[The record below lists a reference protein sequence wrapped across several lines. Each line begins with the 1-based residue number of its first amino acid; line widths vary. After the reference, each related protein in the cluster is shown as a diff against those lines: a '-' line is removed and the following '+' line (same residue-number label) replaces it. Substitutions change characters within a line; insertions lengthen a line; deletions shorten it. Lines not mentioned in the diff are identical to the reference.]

1 MPRTA
6 YNPTRMVSNLQADAG
21 KGSGMVGSA
30 SQETNLW
37 LAQALFDLGGVALGD
52 FTIGRTTVNSP
63 VYVNPRVLI
72 SNPEVLR
79 RVARLIDRE
88 VQAGMSR
95 KRDPL
100 HPFDLVAGVPLGG
113 LHLATAY
120 ALTTNT
126 PMIYV
131 RPSTSSAPG
140 VLNGH
145 GIEGRFKP
153 GQRVLLIDDLITTGG
168 SILQT
173 RSILEAADLIVKDAV
188 VLIDREQGGGEQLRH
203 HGYDLLHILT
213 LRAMLT
219 YYVNTGRIDEPE
231 FDRCIAY
238 LDRDRT

>member
-1 MPRTA
+1 
-6 YNPTRMVSNLQADAG
+6 
-21 KGSGMVGSA
+21 MVGSA
-30 SQETNLW
+30 GQETNLW
-37 LAQALFDLGGVALGD
+37 LAQALFDLGGVTLGD

-63 VYVNPRVLI
+63 VYINPRVLI

-95 KRDPL
+95 KRDPIP
-100 HPFDLVAGVPLGG
+100 PFDLVAGVPLGG

-131 RPSTSSAPG
+131 HPSTSSAPG

-145 GIEGRFKP
+145 GIEGRFKA

-173 RSILEAADLIVKDAV
+173 RSILEAADLIVKDVV

-219 YYVNTGRIDEPE
+219 YYVNTGRIDDAE
-231 FDRCIAY
+231 FERCIAY
-238 LDRDRT
+238 IDRDRT

>member
-1 MPRTA
+1 MA
-6 YNPTRMVSNLQADAG
+6 
-21 KGSGMVGSA
+21 GSA
-30 SQETNLW
+30 AQETNLW

-63 VYVNPRVLI
+63 VYINPRVLI

-88 VQAGMSR
+88 IQAGMSR
-95 KRDPL
+95 KRDPIP
-100 HPFDLVAGVPLGG
+100 PFDLIAGVPLGG

-131 RPSTSSAPG
+131 RPADSAAGG
-140 VLNGH
+140 VTNGH

-153 GQRVLLIDDLITTGG
+153 GQRVLLIDDLITSGG
-168 SILQT
+168 SILHT
-173 RSILEAADLIVKDAV
+173 RAILEAADLIVKDVV
-188 VLIDREQGGGEQLRH
+188 VLIDREQGGREQLRH

-219 YYVNTGRIDEPE
+219 YYVNTNRISEDEYE
-231 FDRCIAY
+231 RCIAY
-238 LDRDRT
+238 LEGER

>member
-1 MPRTA
+1 
-6 YNPTRMVSNLQADAG
+6 
-21 KGSGMVGSA
+21 MVGSA
-30 SQETNLW
+30 AQETNLW
-37 LAQALFDLGGVALGD
+37 LAQALFDLGGVTLGD

-63 VYVNPRVLI
+63 VYINPRVLI

-95 KRDPL
+95 KRDPIP
-100 HPFDLVAGVPLGG
+100 PFDLIAGVPLGG

-120 ALTTNT
+120 ALSTNT

-131 RPSTSSAPG
+131 RPTDNSASG

-145 GIEGRFKP
+145 GIEGRFQP

-173 RSILEAADLIVKDAV
+173 RAVLEAADLIVKDVV
-188 VLIDREQGGGEQLRH
+188 VLVDREQGGREQLRH

-219 YYVNTGRIDEPE
+219 YYVNTNRLSEDEYE
-231 FDRCIAY
+231 RCLAY
-238 LDRDRT
+238 LEGERQ

>member
-1 MPRTA
+1 MA
-6 YNPTRMVSNLQADAG
+6 
-21 KGSGMVGSA
+21 GSA
-30 SQETNLW
+30 AQETNLW
-37 LAQALFDLGGVALGD
+37 LAQALFDLGGVTFGD

-88 VQAGMSR
+88 IQAGMSR
-95 KRDPL
+95 KRDPIQ
-100 HPFDLVAGVPLGG
+100 PFDLVAGVPLGG

-131 RPSTSSAPG
+131 RPPSASASG
-140 VLNGH
+140 IANGH
-145 GIEGRFKP
+145 DIEGRFKT

-168 SILQT
+168 SIFQT
-173 RSILEAADLIVKDAV
+173 RSILESANLIVKDVV
-188 VLIDREQGGGEQLRH
+188 VLIDREQGGREQLRH

-219 YYVNTGRIDEPE
+219 YYVNTGRIDEE
-231 FDRCIAY
+231 QFDRCIAY
-238 LDRDRT
+238 LDRERSRGDAE

>member
-1 MPRTA
+1 
-6 YNPTRMVSNLQADAG
+6 
-21 KGSGMVGSA
+21 MVGSA
-30 SQETNLW
+30 AQETNLW
-37 LAQALFDLGGVALGD
+37 LAQALFDLGGVTIGD

-95 KRDPL
+95 KRDPIP
-100 HPFDLVAGVPLGG
+100 PFDLIAGVPLGG

-120 ALTTNT
+120 ALSTNT

-131 RPSTSSAPG
+131 RPNDGAASG

-145 GIEGRFKP
+145 GIEGRFQP

-173 RSILEAADLIVKDAV
+173 RAVLEAADLIVKDVV
-188 VLIDREQGGGEQLRH
+188 VLVDREQGGREQLRH

-219 YYVNTGRIDEPE
+219 YYVNTNRISEDEYE
-231 FDRCIAY
+231 RCLAY
-238 LDRDRT
+238 LEGERQ

>member
-1 MPRTA
+1 
-6 YNPTRMVSNLQADAG
+6 
-21 KGSGMVGSA
+21 MVGSA
-30 SQETNLW
+30 AQETNLW
-37 LAQALFDLGGVALGD
+37 LAQALFDLGGVTLGD

-63 VYVNPRVLI
+63 VYINPRVLI

-95 KRDPL
+95 KRDPIP
-100 HPFDLVAGVPLGG
+100 PFDLIAGVPLGG

-120 ALTTNT
+120 ALSTNT

-131 RPSTSSAPG
+131 RPTDNSASG

-145 GIEGRFKP
+145 GIEGRFQP

-173 RSILEAADLIVKDAV
+173 RAVLEAADLIVKDVV
-188 VLIDREQGGGEQLRH
+188 VLVDREQGGREQLRH

-213 LRAMLT
+213 LRVMLT
-219 YYVNTGRIDEPE
+219 YYVNTNRLSEDEYE
-231 FDRCIAY
+231 RCLAY
-238 LDRDRT
+238 LEGERQ

>member
-1 MPRTA
+1 
-6 YNPTRMVSNLQADAG
+6 
-21 KGSGMVGSA
+21 MVGSA
-30 SQETNLW
+30 AQETNLW
-37 LAQALFDLGGVALGD
+37 LAQALFDLGGVTLGD

-63 VYVNPRVLI
+63 VYINPRVLI

-95 KRDPL
+95 KRDPIP
-100 HPFDLVAGVPLGG
+100 PFDLIAGVPLGG

-120 ALTTNT
+120 ALSTNT

-131 RPSTSSAPG
+131 RPADNSASG

-145 GIEGRFKP
+145 GIEGRFQP

-173 RSILEAADLIVKDAV
+173 RAVLEAADLIVKDVV
-188 VLIDREQGGGEQLRH
+188 VLVDREQGGREQLRQ

-219 YYVNTGRIDEPE
+219 YYVNTNRISEDEYE
-231 FDRCIAY
+231 RCLAY
-238 LDRDRT
+238 LEGER

>member
-1 MPRTA
+1 
-6 YNPTRMVSNLQADAG
+6 
-21 KGSGMVGSA
+21 MVGSA
-30 SQETNLW
+30 AQETNLW
-37 LAQALFDLGGVALGD
+37 LAQALFDLGGVTLGD

-63 VYVNPRVLI
+63 VYINPRVLI

-95 KRDPL
+95 KRDPIP
-100 HPFDLVAGVPLGG
+100 PFDLIAGVPLGG

-120 ALTTNT
+120 ALSTNT

-131 RPSTSSAPG
+131 RPADNSAAS

-145 GIEGRFKP
+145 GIEGRFQP

-173 RSILEAADLIVKDAV
+173 RAVLEAADLIVKDVV
-188 VLIDREQGGGEQLRH
+188 VLVDREQGGREQLRQ

-219 YYVNTGRIDEPE
+219 YYVNTNRISEDEYE
-231 FDRCIAY
+231 RCLAY
-238 LDRDRT
+238 LEGER

>member
-1 MPRTA
+1 MA
-6 YNPTRMVSNLQADAG
+6 
-21 KGSGMVGSA
+21 GSA
-30 SQETNLW
+30 AQETNLW

-88 VQAGMSR
+88 IQAAMSR
-95 KRDPL
+95 KRDPIP
-100 HPFDLVAGVPLGG
+100 PFDLIAGVPLGG

-131 RPSTSSAPG
+131 RPSDSPSAG
-140 VLNGH
+140 VMNGH

-168 SILQT
+168 SILHT
-173 RSILEAADLIVKDAV
+173 RSILEAANLIVKDVV

-203 HGYDLLHILT
+203 HGYNLMHILT

-219 YYVNTGRIDEPE
+219 YYVNTNRISEDEYE
-231 FDRCIAY
+231 RCLAY
-238 LDRDRT
+238 LEGER

>member
-1 MPRTA
+1 
-6 YNPTRMVSNLQADAG
+6 
-21 KGSGMVGSA
+21 MVGSA
-30 SQETNLW
+30 AQETNLW
-37 LAQALFDLGGVALGD
+37 LAQALFDLGGVTLGD

-95 KRDPL
+95 KRDPIP
-100 HPFDLVAGVPLGG
+100 PFDLIAGVPLGG

-120 ALTTNT
+120 ALSTNT

-131 RPSTSSAPG
+131 RPNDGAASG

-145 GIEGRFKP
+145 GIEGRFQP

-173 RSILEAADLIVKDAV
+173 RAVLEAADLIVKDVV
-188 VLIDREQGGGEQLRH
+188 VLVDREQGGREQLRH

-219 YYVNTGRIDEPE
+219 YYVNTNRISEDEYE
-231 FDRCIAY
+231 RCLAY
-238 LDRDRT
+238 LEGERQ

>member
-1 MPRTA
+1 MARA
-6 YNPTRMVSNLQADAG
+6 AG
-21 KGSGMVGSA
+21 
-30 SQETNLW
+30 QETNLW
-37 LAQALFDLGGVALGD
+37 LAQALFDLGGVTLGN

-63 VYVNPRVLI
+63 VYINPRVLI

-79 RVARLIDRE
+79 RVAGLIDRE

-95 KRDPL
+95 KRDPIP
-100 HPFDLVAGVPLGG
+100 PFDLIAGVPLGG

-120 ALTTNT
+120 ALSTNT

-131 RPSTSSAPG
+131 RPPDSSAGGVAPG
-140 VLNGH
+140 YD
-145 GIEGRFKP
+145 IEGRFKP

-173 RSILEAADLIVKDAV
+173 RAILEAADLVVKDVV

-203 HGYDLLHILT
+203 NGYDLLPILT

-219 YYVNTGRIDEPE
+219 YYMNTNRISSADYE
-231 FDRCIAY
+231 RCMVY
-238 LDRDRT
+238 LDRQADEQNNAP

>member
-1 MPRTA
+1 
-6 YNPTRMVSNLQADAG
+6 
-21 KGSGMVGSA
+21 MVGSA
-30 SQETNLW
+30 AQETNLW
-37 LAQALFDLGGVALGD
+37 LAQALFDLGGVTIGD

-95 KRDPL
+95 KRDPIP
-100 HPFDLVAGVPLGG
+100 PFDLIAGVPLGG

-120 ALTTNT
+120 ALSTNT

-131 RPSTSSAPG
+131 RPNDGAASG

-145 GIEGRFKP
+145 GIEGRFQP

-173 RSILEAADLIVKDAV
+173 RAVLEAADLVVKDVV
-188 VLIDREQGGGEQLRH
+188 VLVDREQGGREQLRH

-219 YYVNTGRIDEPE
+219 YYVNTNRISEDEYE
-231 FDRCIAY
+231 RCLAY
-238 LDRDRT
+238 LEGERQ

>member
-1 MPRTA
+1 VA
-6 YNPTRMVSNLQADAG
+6 
-21 KGSGMVGSA
+21 
-30 SQETNLW
+30 QETNLW
-37 LAQALFDLGGVALGD
+37 LAQALFDLGGVTLGD

-88 VQAGMSR
+88 IQAGMSR
-95 KRDPL
+95 KRDPIP
-100 HPFDLVAGVPLGG
+100 PFDLIAGVPLGG

-120 ALTTNT
+120 ALVTNT

-131 RPSTSSAPG
+131 RPSGSLAEDGP
-140 VLNGH
+140 NGH
-145 GIEGRFKP
+145 EIEGRFKA

-168 SILQT
+168 SILHT
-173 RSILEAADLIVKDAV
+173 RAILEAADLVVKDVV

-219 YYVNTGRIDEPE
+219 YYVNTNRISNEDYE
-231 FDRCIAY
+231 RCLAY
-238 LDRDRT
+238 LERTRE

>member
-1 MPRTA
+1 
-6 YNPTRMVSNLQADAG
+6 
-21 KGSGMVGSA
+21 MVGSA
-30 SQETNLW
+30 AQETNLW
-37 LAQALFDLGGVALGD
+37 LAQALFDLGGVTLGD

-95 KRDPL
+95 KRDPIP
-100 HPFDLVAGVPLGG
+100 PFDLIAGVPLGG

-120 ALTTNT
+120 ALSTNT

-131 RPSTSSAPG
+131 RPNDGAASS

-145 GIEGRFKP
+145 GIEGRFQP

-173 RSILEAADLIVKDAV
+173 RAVLEAADLVVKDVV
-188 VLIDREQGGGEQLRH
+188 VLVDREQGGREQLRH

-219 YYVNTGRIDEPE
+219 YYVNTNRISEDEYE
-231 FDRCIAY
+231 RCLAY
-238 LDRDRT
+238 LEGERQ

>member
-1 MPRTA
+1 
-6 YNPTRMVSNLQADAG
+6 
-21 KGSGMVGSA
+21 MVGSA
-30 SQETNLW
+30 AQETNLW
-37 LAQALFDLGGVALGD
+37 LAQALFDLGGVTLGD

-95 KRDPL
+95 KRDPIP
-100 HPFDLVAGVPLGG
+100 PFDLIAGVPLGG

-120 ALTTNT
+120 ALSTNT

-131 RPSTSSAPG
+131 RPNDGAASG

-145 GIEGRFKP
+145 GIEGRFQP

-173 RSILEAADLIVKDAV
+173 RAVLEAADLVVKDVV
-188 VLIDREQGGGEQLRH
+188 VLVDREQGGREQLRH

-219 YYVNTGRIDEPE
+219 YYVNTNRISEDEYE
-231 FDRCIAY
+231 RCLAY
-238 LDRDRT
+238 LEGERQ